1 MNRTAYPFNFRDSIR
16 LTSPTGASAATLREF
31 LVAIES
37 VHSEVL
43 HHHLRETPLR
53 YPFRPGDLPNDFAIW
68 AARGLEDSALAER
81 LAVLDPFHERDIEIL
96 RERVVE
102 AVETSLEEDHHGRSV
117 LPGREFFFSRS
128 YAVEI
133 ELGITAGSMDEL
145 LQCLET
151 IPATSLY
158 YHVYEARLRNPD
170 GRDDI
175 SVWLDTSLGAQ
186 HLTVRLS
193 DLDIYLLSLEN
204 CRRVIVELLEDGYD
218 LS

>member
-1 MNRTAYPFNFRDSIR
+1 MTLATYPFIFRDSIR
-16 LTSPTGASAATLREF
+16 LTSPTGTSAATLREF
-31 LVAIES
+31 LVGIET
-37 VHSEVL
+37 VVPEVL

-53 YPFRPGDLPNDFAIW
+53 YPFRPGDLPNDFSIW

-81 LAVLDPFHERDIEIL
+81 LAVLDPFHERDIETL

-102 AVETSLEEDHHGRSV
+102 AVEISLEEDHYGRSV
-117 LPGREFFFSRS
+117 LPGREFFFARS
-128 YAVEI
+128 FAVEI
-133 ELGITAGSMDEL
+133 ELGITASTMEEL
-145 LQCLET
+145 LRCLEI
-151 IPATSLY
+151 IPGTSLY

-186 HLTVRLS
+186 YLTVRLS

-204 CRRVIVELLEDGYD
+204 CRRVIIELLEDGYD
-218 LS
+218 LQ